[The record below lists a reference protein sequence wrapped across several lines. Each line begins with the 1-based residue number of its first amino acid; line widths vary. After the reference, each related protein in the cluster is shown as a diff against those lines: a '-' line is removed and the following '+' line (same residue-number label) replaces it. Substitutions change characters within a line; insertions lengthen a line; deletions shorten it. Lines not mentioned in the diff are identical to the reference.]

1 MNTRTVL
8 IVDEEKINRNVLAN
22 ILQSDYSIILASNGK
37 EALRILKTN
46 FKRISVIILDLEMF
60 AMDGYELLKNI
71 HSNPDYMNIPIIAA
85 AQNYSELADDDL
97 YKKLEAFLNIK
108 AYKDY
113 KIFRI
118 EIQEDEEKG
127 RGTCAGST
135 YYQEMSVLQKQY

>member
-71 HSNPDYMNIPIIAA
+71 HS
-85 AQNYSELADDDL
+85 
-97 YKKLEAFLNIK
+97 
-108 AYKDY
+108 
-113 KIFRI
+113 KI
-118 EIQEDEEKG
+118 G
-127 RGTCAGST
+127 RAH
-135 YYQEMSVLQKQY
+135 V